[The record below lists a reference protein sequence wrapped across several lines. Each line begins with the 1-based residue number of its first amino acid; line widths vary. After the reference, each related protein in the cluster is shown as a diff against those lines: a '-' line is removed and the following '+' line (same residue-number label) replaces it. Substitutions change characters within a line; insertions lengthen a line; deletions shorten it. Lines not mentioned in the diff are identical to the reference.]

1 MASNSLDDSGYAL
14 GEGILQTQLPF
25 TKTTPKHLVV
35 ASCIL
40 FLVQVLF
47 IATFGHQRPGPAFSD
62 FVQLALGLIC
72 IASCV
77 GAISRSRGMG
87 RHIWQLFATTFAVW
101 EVAQAIGVY
110 IDLTQVQSLGPFDDI
125 LFFLSVIPF
134 GALPFLDPNGES
146 DSFDKLH
153 ILDFVQVCVLWFSIL
168 FLFSARIWAAAT
180 AFELGPFVW
189 SRNIAFDG
197 LLAFTFTLRGLC
209 SRRQVVRSFFVRMAL
224 FLLLSGLANSY
235 ALNPKRNLQSGGWF
249 DLIWSALLAI
259 PIVIASTWKGGDQ
272 TLKDASVEPEC
283 LATNRL
289 LPLLY
294 PMVSFG
300 ALAYVG
306 RVYPLL
312 SASLFTL
319 AFLTFAARVLIIQH
333 RLNHRE
339 VQLQID
345 IAKRMHAEKTLQES
359 EIQYRLLFES
369 NPVPMWVFDR
379 ARLRFLQVNEAAIQ
393 HYGYSRDEFLSMTI
407 DQIRPED
414 DVPAP
419 LRELDHPVHGLQE
432 AATWKHLTKNGAVID
447 VEIVR
452 HDLKYHGIDA
462 ELVAVRDVTERKK
475 AEETAQRLAA
485 IAEFSEDAI
494 IGKNLDGVV
503 IAWNR
508 GAEKMYGYTSAEVV
522 GRDLSLIVPPDK
534 KPEITAIL
542 EAVRDG
548 KPIEGFETH
557 RTTKTG
563 SLLAVALS
571 VSPVRD
577 LNGRVT
583 GASTIAR
590 DITLRKRSE
599 EQLKLQSAA
608 LEAAANAIVIT
619 DSKGTILWVNE
630 SFTVMTGYGKQ
641 EILGKNTRVL
651 KSGEQPQSLYRSL
664 WSTVTSGKTWSGELV
679 NRRKDGTTYTEEMTI
694 TPVTHESYGTAY
706 TYFIAIKRD
715 VTERRRSDEALLLK
729 SALLEAQTE
738 TTIDGILVVDE
749 FDRIILANKR
759 FGYSFGLPQE
769 MLANRDDLPVRKYVM
784 DQVEDPDDFVAKISY
799 LNEHRDERS
808 RDELRLKDGKVFD
821 RYSAPLVDSNGR
833 YRGRIWYFRD
843 ITDRKVADERVKF
856 LAYYDALTGLPNRTL
871 FRDRMSKALAS
882 ARRQKHKVAFLFLD
896 LDRFKD
902 INDSLG
908 HSVGD
913 LLLQEVAERLK
924 AWGRAQDTI
933 ARVGGDEFLI
943 MLTHVKDSL
952 DAAVAAERLMDTMC
966 RPFAIQGHSLT
977 ISCSVGISVFPEHGA
992 DGEALVKNADA
1003 AMYSAK
1009 ANGRNNLRFFT
1020 SDMSAQV
1027 LERITL
1033 ENSLRSAMG
1042 KDELFLAYQPQMEIA
1057 TGRITGLEA
1066 LLRWRHP
1073 TLGLVSPD
1081 RFIPIAENSGL
1092 IVPLGEWVLRTAC
1105 RQARE
1110 WQNAG
1115 LPTLSVA
1122 VNVSAVQFR
1131 QEGFC
1136 DLIKKVLSDTGLD
1149 PRCLEL
1155 ELTESLLLANAE
1167 AMVSVVRELKA
1178 LGITVAIDDFGT
1190 GYSSFSYLR
1199 QLQVNKFKID
1209 RSFIRDVAVNPEDAT
1224 ITSAIINMAKSLK
1237 LKVIA
1242 EGVETEAQMQFLRA
1256 HQCDE
1261 IQGYY
1266 FSKPLSVEDVSV
1278 KLKQHFEVRRWTT
1291 AH

>member
-1 MASNSLDDSGYAL
+1 
-14 GEGILQTQLPF
+14 LQKQLPLF
-25 TKTTPKHLVV
+25 EAHTKAL
-35 ASCIL
+35 AAACGIL
-40 FLVQVLF
+40 FLLQALS
-47 IATFGHQRPGPAFSD
+47 IATLGYRTPGPAVSD
-62 FVQLALGLIC
+62 FVHLALGLIC
-72 IASCV
+72 ITSCV
-77 GAISRSRGMG
+77 EAISRSRGMG
-87 RHIWQLFATTFAVW
+87 RHIWQLFATAFALW
-101 EVAQAIGVY
+101 EVAHAIGVY
-110 IDLTQVQSLGPFDDI
+110 IYLAEVPSLAPFDDI
-125 LFFLSVIPF
+125 LFFFSVIPF

-153 ILDFVQVCVLWFSIL
+153 ALDFVQVCVLWFSIL
-168 FLFSARIWAAAT
+168 LLFSPRSWSVANT
-180 AFELGPFVW
+180 FDFGPFIW
-189 SRNIAFDG
+189 CRNIAFNG
-197 LLAFTFTLRGLC
+197 LLAFTLTLRAMC
-209 SRRQVVRSFFVRMAL
+209 SRERVVRSFFLRMAL
-224 FLLLSGLANSY
+224 FLLLSGLADSY
-235 ALNPKRNLQSGGWF
+235 ALHPGRNLQTGGWF

-259 PIVIASTWKGGDQ
+259 PIVIASTWKTRDQ
-272 TLKDASVEPEC
+272 AQHDACGATEC
-283 LATNRL
+283 LAANRL

-294 PMVSFG
+294 PILSFA
-300 ALAYVG
+300 ALAYVSQ
-306 RVYPLL
+306 VYPIY
-312 SASLFTL
+312 SAGLFTL
-319 AFLTFAARVLIIQH
+319 AFLTFAARVLILQH
-333 RLNHRE
+333 RLNDRE
-339 VQLQID
+339 IQLHID
-345 IAKRMHAEKTLQES
+345 IAKRMRAEETLRES

-379 ARLRFLQVNEAAIQ
+379 ATLRFLQVNEAAIQ
-393 HYGYSRDEFLSMTI
+393 HYGYSNDEFLSMTI
-407 DQIRPED
+407 DKIRPKEE
-414 DVPAP
+414 VPAL
-419 LRELDHPVHGLQE
+419 LRELDHFTRGLE
-432 AATWKHLTKNGAVID
+432 NAGAWRHITKRGEIID
-447 VEIVR
+447 VEIVT
-452 HDLKYHGIDA
+452 HDLTYDGRNA

-475 AEETAQRLAA
+475 ADETAQRLAA
-485 IAEFSEDAI
+485 IVEFSEDAI
-494 IGKNLDGVV
+494 IGKNLDGV
-503 IAWNR
+503 ITAWNR
-508 GAEKMYGYTSAEVV
+508 GAEKLYGYTSAEVM
-522 GRDLSLIVPPDK
+522 GRDLSLILPAESE
-534 KPEITAIL
+534 PETTAIL

-548 KPIEGFETH
+548 KSIEGFET
-557 RTTKTG
+557 RRNTKTG
-563 SLLAVALS
+563 SLLDVALS
-571 VSPVRD
+571 ISPIRD
-577 LNGRVT
+577 SNGRVT
-583 GASTIAR
+583 GASSIAR

-599 EQLKLQSAA
+599 EQLKLLSAA
-608 LEAAANAIVIT
+608 LEAAADAIVIT

-641 EILGKNTRVL
+641 EILAKNTRVL

-664 WSTVTSGKTWSGELV
+664 WSTIASGKNWSGELV
-679 NRRKDGTTYTEEMTI
+679 NRRKDGTTYAEEMTI
-694 TPVTHESYGTAY
+694 TPVTHESYGTAH

-729 SALLEAQTE
+729 NALLEAQTE

-749 FDRIILANKR
+749 CDRIILANKR
-759 FGYSFGLPQE
+759 FGSNFGIPNE
-769 MLANRDDLPVRKYVM
+769 MLAKGDDLPVRKYVM
-784 DQVEDPDDFVAKISY
+784 CQVEDPDAFVAKMSY
-799 LNEHRDERS
+799 LNEHRDEKS
-808 RDELRLKDGKVFD
+808 RDELKLKDGKVFD

-882 ARRQKHKVAFLFLD
+882 ARRQKHKAAFLFLD

-902 INDSLG
+902 INDSMG

-943 MLTHVKDSL
+943 MLTHVKDFP

-966 RPFAIQGHSLT
+966 RPFAIQGHTLT
-977 ISCSVGISVFPEHGA
+977 ISCSIGISIFPEHGA

-1003 AMYSAK
+1003 AMYNAK

-1020 SDMSAQV
+1020 SAMTAEV
-1027 LERITL
+1027 IERLTL

-1042 KDELFLAYQPQMEIA
+1042 KDELYLAYQPQMEIA

-1105 RQARE
+1105 HQTRE

-1115 LPTLSVA
+1115 LPTISVA
-1122 VNVSAVQFR
+1122 VNVSAVQVR
-1131 QEGFC
+1131 QEDFL
-1136 DLIKKVLSDTGLD
+1136 DMVKKVLSETGLD

-1167 AMVSVVRELKA
+1167 AMVSVVKELKA

-1190 GYSSFSYLR
+1190 GYSSFSYLK
-1199 QLQVNKFKID
+1199 QLQLNKFKID

-1224 ITSAIINMAKSLK
+1224 ITSAIISMAKSLK

-1242 EGVETEAQMQFLRA
+1242 EGVETEAQMQFLRDR
-1256 HQCDE
+1256 QCDE

-1266 FSKPLSVEDVSV
+1266 FSKPLSVEEVSV
-1278 KLKQHFEVRRWTT
+1278 KLKQQFEVRRWTT
-1291 AH
+1291 AN

>member
-1 MASNSLDDSGYAL
+1 MA
-14 GEGILQTQLPF
+14 
-25 TKTTPKHLVV
+25 

-40 FLVQVLF
+40 FLVQALF
-47 IATFGHQRPGPAFSD
+47 IATLGHQRPGPAVSD

-72 IASCV
+72 IAACV
-77 GAISRSRGMG
+77 GAISRSQGMG
-87 RHIWQLFATTFAVW
+87 RHIWQLFAATFAMW

-125 LFFLSVIPF
+125 LFFLSLIPF

-153 ILDFVQVCVLWFSIL
+153 ILDFAQVCVLWLSFL
-168 FLFSARIWAAAT
+168 LLFSARIWTTAT
-180 AFELGPFVW
+180 AFEFGPFVW
-189 SRNIAFDG
+189 SRNLAFDG

-209 SRRQVVRSFFVRMAL
+209 SRRQVVRYFFARMAL
-224 FLLLSGLANSY
+224 FLLLSGLADSY

-259 PIVIASTWKGGDQ
+259 PIVIASTWKGRDQ
-272 TLKDASVEPEC
+272 TLVDASVEPEC

-294 PMVSFG
+294 PVVSFG

-339 VQLQID
+339 IQLQVD
-345 IAKRMHAEKTLQES
+345 IARRKRAEETLRES
-359 EIQYRLLFES
+359 EIQYRLLFQS

-379 ARLRFLQVNEAAIQ
+379 ATLRFLQVNEAAIR

-407 DQIRPED
+407 DQIRPKE
-414 DVPAP
+414 DVPA
-419 LRELDHPVHGLQE
+419 LLKELDHPTHGLE
-432 AATWKHLTKNGAVID
+432 DAGAWRHTTKTGAVID
-447 VEIVR
+447 VEVIT

-462 ELVAVRDVTERKK
+462 ELVAVRDVTERRK

-485 IAEFSEDAI
+485 IVEFSEDAI
-494 IGKNLDGVV
+494 IGKNLDGV
-503 IAWNR
+503 ITAWNR
-508 GAEKMYGYTSAEVV
+508 GAEKLYGYAGAEVI
-522 GRDLSLIVPPDK
+522 GRDLSSILPPER
-534 KPEITAIL
+534 KPEFTAIL

-548 KPIEGFETH
+548 KSIEGFETH
-557 RTTKTG
+557 RNTKTG
-563 SLLAVALS
+563 LLLDVALS
-571 VSPVRD
+571 ISPIRD
-577 LNGRVT
+577 SNGRVT

-619 DSKGTILWVNE
+619 DSEGTILWANE
-630 SFTVMTGYGKQ
+630 WFTTMTGYAKQ
-641 EILGKNTRVL
+641 EIVGKNPRVL
-651 KSGEQPQSLYRSL
+651 KSGEQAESYYASL
-664 WSTVTSGKTWSGELV
+664 WSTITSGRPWSGELI
-679 NRRKDGTTYTEEMTI
+679 NKRKDGTTYTEEMTI
-694 TPVTHESYGTAY
+694 TPVTHESYGTANS
-706 TYFIAIKRD
+706 YFIAIKRD

-729 SALLEAQTE
+729 NALLEAQTE

-749 FDRIILANKR
+749 CDRIILANKR
-759 FGYSFGLPQE
+759 FGTNFGIPNE
-769 MLANRDDLPVRKYVM
+769 MLANRNDRPIREYVM
-784 DQVEDPDDFVAKISY
+784 DQVEDPDGFVAKISY
-799 LNEHRDERS
+799 LNEHRDEKS
-808 RDELRLKDGKVFD
+808 RDELKLKDGKVFD
-821 RYSAPLVDSNGR
+821 RYSAPLVDTKGT

-843 ITDRKVADERVKF
+843 ITDRKIADERVKF

-882 ARRQKHKVAFLFLD
+882 ARRQKHKAAFLFLD

-924 AWGRAQDTI
+924 AWGRAQDTL

-943 MLTHVKDSL
+943 MLTHVKDSP

-966 RPFAIQGHSLT
+966 RPFAIQGHTLT
-977 ISCSVGISVFPEHGA
+977 ISCSIGISIFPEHGA

-1003 AMYSAK
+1003 AMYNAK

-1020 SDMSAQV
+1020 SDMTAEV
-1027 LERITL
+1027 MERLTL

-1042 KDELFLAYQPQMEIA
+1042 KDELYLVYQPQMEIA
-1057 TGRITGLEA
+1057 TGKITGLEA

-1073 TLGLVSPD
+1073 TLGAVAPD

-1110 WQNAG
+1110 WQSSG
-1115 LPTLSVA
+1115 LRTFSVA

-1136 DLIKKVLSDTGLD
+1136 DVIKKVLSDTGLD

-1190 GYSSFSYLR
+1190 GYSSFSYLK
-1199 QLQVNKFKID
+1199 QLQLNKFKID
-1209 RSFIRDVAVNPEDAT
+1209 RSFIQDVAVNPEDAT
-1224 ITSAIINMAKSLK
+1224 ITSAIISMAKSLK

-1242 EGVETEAQMQFLRA
+1242 EGVETEAQMKFLRA

-1266 FSKPLSVEDVSV
+1266 FSKPLSVEDVSL
-1278 KLKQHFEVRRWTT
+1278 KLKQNFEVGRSTT

>member
-1 MASNSLDDSGYAL
+1 
-14 GEGILQTQLPF
+14 
-25 TKTTPKHLVV
+25 
-35 ASCIL
+35 
-40 FLVQVLF
+40 
-47 IATFGHQRPGPAFSD
+47 
-62 FVQLALGLIC
+62 
-72 IASCV
+72 
-77 GAISRSRGMG
+77 MG
-87 RHIWQLFATTFAVW
+87 RHVWQLFATTFGMW
-101 EVAQAIGVY
+101 QVAQAFGVY
-110 IDLTQVQSLGPFDDI
+110 IDLTGVESFGGLDDI

-153 ILDFVQVCVLWFSIL
+153 ILDFLQVCVLWFSIL
-168 FLFSARIWAAAT
+168 FLFSPRIWNASQ
-180 AFELGPFVW
+180 AFEFGPFIW
-189 SRNIAFDG
+189 CRNIAFDG
-197 LLAFTFTLRGLC
+197 VLAFTFILRALC
-209 SRRQVVRSFFVRMAL
+209 CRRQQLIRSFFLQMAL
-224 FLLLSGLANSY
+224 FLILSGLADSY
-235 ALNPKRNLQSGGWF
+235 ALHPRRNLQSGGWF
-249 DLIWSALLAI
+249 DLVWSGLLAI
-259 PIVIASTWKGGDQ
+259 PIVIASTWTNRGRTQNAHD
-272 TLKDASVEPEC
+272 TTEC

-294 PMVSFG
+294 PILSVI
-300 ALAYVG
+300 ALACVA
-306 RVYPLL
+306 RVYPIV
-312 SASLFTL
+312 ATGLFTL
-319 AFLTFAARVLIIQH
+319 AFLAFAARVLIIQH
-333 RLNHRE
+333 RLKDRE
-339 VQLQID
+339 IQLQID
-345 IAKRMHAEKTLQES
+345 IAKRVRTEASLQES

-379 ARLRFLQVNEAAIQ
+379 ATLRFLQVNEAAIR

-407 DQIRPED
+407 DKIRPKE
-414 DVPAP
+414 DVPA
-419 LRELDHPVHGLQE
+419 LLKELDHAIRGLE
-432 AATWKHLTKNGAVID
+432 DAGAWRHLTKGGSVID
-447 VEIVR
+447 VEIVG
-452 HDLKYHGIDA
+452 HDLKYQGVDA
-462 ELVAVRDVTERKK
+462 ELVAAHDVTERRK
-475 AEETAQRLAA
+475 AAETAQRLAA
-485 IAEFSEDAI
+485 IADFSEDAI
-494 IGKNLDGVV
+494 IGKTLDGMI

-508 GAEKMYGYTSAEVV
+508 GAQRMYGYASTEMI
-522 GRDLSLIVPPDK
+522 GRALSVIVPPEK
-534 KPEITAIL
+534 KPEVTAIL

-548 KPIEGFETH
+548 KSIEGFETH
-557 RTTKTG
+557 RITKTG
-563 SLLAVALS
+563 SLLDVALS
-571 VSPVRD
+571 ISPIRD
-577 LNGRVT
+577 STGRVT

-619 DSKGTILWVNE
+619 DFKGTILWVNE
-630 SFTVMTGYGKQ
+630 SFTTMSGYAKE
-641 EILGKNTRVL
+641 EIVGKNPRVL
-651 KSGEQPQSLYRSL
+651 KSNEQSQSFYRSL
-664 WSTVTSGKTWSGELV
+664 WSTITSGKTWSGELV

-694 TPVTHESYGTAY
+694 TPVTHESWGTAR

-715 VTERRRSDEALLLK
+715 VTERRRSDEALLFK
-729 SALLEAQTE
+729 TALLEAQAE
-738 TTIDGILVVDE
+738 TTIDGILIVDE

-759 FGYSFGLPQE
+759 FGSNFGIPEE
-769 MLANRDDLPVRKYVM
+769 MLIARDDLAVRQYVT
-784 DQVEDPDDFVAKISY
+784 DQVEDPDAFAAKIRY
-799 LNEHRDERS
+799 LNEHRDEKS
-808 RDELRLKDGKVFD
+808 RDELRLRDGKVFD
-821 RYSAPLVDSNGR
+821 RYSAPLVDGKGT

-843 ITDRKVADERVKF
+843 ITDRKLADERVKF

-871 FRDRMSKALAS
+871 FRDRMSKALAG

-943 MLTHVKDSL
+943 MLTHVKDSP
-952 DAAVAAERLMDTMC
+952 DAAVAAERLMDAMC

-977 ISCSVGISVFPEHGA
+977 ISCSVGISIFPEHGA
-992 DGEALVKNADA
+992 DGEVLIKNADA
-1003 AMYSAK
+1003 AMYNAK
-1009 ANGRNNLRFFT
+1009 ENGRNNLRFFT

-1033 ENSLRSAMG
+1033 ENSLRSALG

-1073 TLGLVSPD
+1073 TLGLVSPEK
-1081 RFIPIAENSGL
+1081 FVPIAENSGL

-1105 RQARE
+1105 RQAQQ
-1110 WQNAG
+1110 WQNDG
-1115 LPTLSVA
+1115 LPRVSVA

-1131 QEGFC
+1131 QEDFL
-1136 DLIKKVLSDTGLD
+1136 DVVKKVLTDTGLD

-1167 AMVSVVRELKA
+1167 AMVSVVRDLKA

-1190 GYSSFSYLR
+1190 GYSSFSYLK
-1199 QLQVNKFKID
+1199 QLQLNKFKID
-1209 RSFIRDVAVNPEDAT
+1209 RSFIRDIAVNPEDAT
-1224 ITSAIINMAKSLK
+1224 ITSAIISMAKSLK

-1242 EGVETEAQMQFLRA
+1242 EGVETEAQMEFLRS
-1256 HQCDE
+1256 HHCDE

-1266 FSKPLSVEDVSV
+1266 FSRPLSVEEVPI
-1278 KLKQHFEVRRWTT
+1278 KLKRLGIWRCT
-1291 AH
+1291 AGALSTAQND

>member
-1 MASNSLDDSGYAL
+1 MIRATRS
-14 GEGILQTQLPF
+14 GEGILEKQL
-25 TKTTPKHLVV
+25 TLSKTNPKYLVA
-35 ASCIL
+35 ASCTL
-40 FLVQVLF
+40 FLVQALS
-47 IATFGHQRPGPAFSD
+47 IATLGHRRPGPAVSD

-72 IASCV
+72 IVSCF
-77 GAISRSRGMG
+77 GAISRSQGMG
-87 RHIWQLFATTFAVW
+87 RHIWQLFTTTFAMW
-101 EVAQAIGVY
+101 ELAQALGVY
-110 IDLTQVQSLGPFDDI
+110 IDLTQVQSLARFDDI
-125 LFFLSVIPF
+125 LFFLSLIPF
-134 GALPFLDPNGES
+134 GALPFLDPNAES
-146 DSFDKLH
+146 DSFDRLH
-153 ILDFVQVCVLWFSIL
+153 IVDFVQVCVLWFSIL
-168 FLFSARIWAAAT
+168 LLFSGRIWATAT
-180 AFELGPFVW
+180 AFEFGPFIW
-189 SRNIAFDG
+189 SRNLVFDA

-209 SRRQVVRSFFVRMAL
+209 SRRQVVRSFFLRMAL
-224 FLLLSGLANSY
+224 FLLLSGLADSY
-235 ALNPKRNLQSGGWF
+235 ALNPKRNLESGGWF

-259 PIVIASTWKGGDQ
+259 PIVIASTWKGGDRRRV
-272 TLKDASVEPEC
+272 DAPGEPEC

-289 LPLLY
+289 LPILY

-306 RVYPLL
+306 RAYPLL

-319 AFLTFAARVLIIQH
+319 AFVAFAARVLIIQR
-333 RLNHRE
+333 RLNQRE
-339 VQLQID
+339 IQLQID
-345 IAKRMHAEKTLQES
+345 IAKRMRAEETLQES

-369 NPVPMWVFDR
+369 NPVPLWVFDR
-379 ARLRFLQVNEAAIQ
+379 ATLRFLQVNEAAIR

-407 DQIRPED
+407 DQIRPKE
-414 DVPAP
+414 DVPA
-419 LRELDHPVHGLQE
+419 LLKELDHPTPGLE
-432 AATWKHLTKNGAVID
+432 DAGAWRHITNTGAIID
-447 VEIVR
+447 VEVVT
-452 HDLKYHGIDA
+452 HDLKYHEIDA

-485 IAEFSEDAI
+485 IVEFSQDAI
-494 IGKNLDGVV
+494 IGKNLDGV
-503 IAWNR
+503 ITAWNR
-508 GAEKMYGYTSAEVV
+508 GAEKLYGYAGAEVI
-522 GRDLSLIVPPDK
+522 GRDLSVIVPPEK
-534 KPEITAIL
+534 KPEVTAIL

-548 KPIEGFETH
+548 KSIEGFETH
-557 RTTKTG
+557 RNTKKG
-563 SLLAVALS
+563 LLIDVALS
-571 VSPVRD
+571 ISPTRD
-577 LNGRVT
+577 SNGRVT

-619 DSKGTILWVNE
+619 DSKGTILWINE
-630 SFTVMTGYGKQ
+630 SFTTMTGYAKE
-641 EILGKNTRVL
+641 EIVGKNPRVL
-651 KSGEQPQSLYRSL
+651 KSGEQPESYYASL
-664 WSTVTSGKTWSGELV
+664 WSTLKSGKTWSGELI
-679 NRRKDGTTYTEEMTI
+679 NKRKDGTTYAEEMTI
-694 TPVTHESYGTAY
+694 TPVTHESYGTAN

-715 VTERRRSDEALLLK
+715 VSERRSSDEALLLK
-729 SALLEAQTE
+729 NALLEAQTE

-749 FDRIILANKR
+749 YDRVILANKR
-759 FGYSFGLPQE
+759 FGYSFGIPAE
-769 MLANRDDLPVRKYVM
+769 MLSKRDDLVIRRFVM
-784 DQVEDPDDFVAKISY
+784 EQVEDPYGFVAKVNY
-799 LNEHRDERS
+799 LNEHRDEKS
-808 RDELRLKDGKVFD
+808 RDELKLKDGKVFD
-821 RYSAPLVDSNGR
+821 RYSAPLVDSKRR

-843 ITDRKVADERVKF
+843 ITDRKVADERVRF

-871 FRDRMSKALAS
+871 FRDRMSKALAG
-882 ARRQKHKVAFLFLD
+882 ARRQKHKMAFLFLD

-943 MLTHVKDSL
+943 MLTHVNDSS

-1003 AMYSAK
+1003 AMYNAK

-1066 LLRWRHP
+1066 LLRWRNPH
-1073 TLGLVSPD
+1073 LGLVSPD

-1110 WQNAG
+1110 WQTAG
-1115 LPTLSVA
+1115 LPRVSMA

-1136 DLIKKVLSDTGLD
+1136 DLVKKVLSDTGLD
-1149 PRCLEL
+1149 PQFLEL

-1167 AMVSVVRELKA
+1167 AMVSVVKDLKA

-1190 GYSSFSYLR
+1190 GYSSFSYLKR
-1199 QLQVNKFKID
+1199 FQLNKFKID

-1224 ITSAIINMAKSLK
+1224 ITSAIISMAKSLK

-1242 EGVETEAQMQFLRA
+1242 EGVETEAQMQFLRD

-1261 IQGYY
+1261 IQGFY
-1266 FSKPLSVEDVSV
+1266 FSKPLSVEEVSV
-1278 KLKQHFEVRRWTT
+1278 KLKRLEVRRRAT